1 MSEVKLVITNEEYR
15 RLRKY
20 ASLVSGSKGRIDIL
34 TVDEKHDFSDL
45 LKKIML
51 VQDSF
56 GDAELYEN

>member
-20 ASLVSGSKGRIDIL
+20 TSLVSGAKGRIDIL